1 LDDKNSRPPRQQETP
16 TAEGKWNERP
26 DRPQS
31 VDKQNPKKAKA
42 DQQRT
47 PSKDKASSPPAPNK
61 TPTGRS
67 EQPAP
72 KQPVKQPAKVR
83 LHVPALPRGYRP
95 RDARDLS
102 HVNVVKTTDPKVLET
117 AIDRYGKL
125 PGGIVTE
132 GAASCDFHIHS
143 LRIDPHNRAFLI
155 ANEKVRYDTGLSPEE
170 VAILWHAVVE
180 TKDARENFG
189 VLSQREPIAVQADT
203 IVASQMMK
211 ADNWLGGLVYGY
223 DSNYKLGTSRLGD
236 YRNPFI
242 EEIKHVTE
250 PACLRMLGVNQ
261 ILGLSPQFFLKVS
274 DAEFTQVDDHFIA
287 SFATKITMAIGVIN
301 GPHIVVTKL
310 PHFSH
315 DRPLIEVQ
323 FPWVHAAFNHCARY
337 VREYADREPSLAKA
351 IAFCELV
358 LLLRKGMAANAKM
371 ETPDHLDDALA
382 RRQRIDP
389 PRYDYC
395 QLSPPFCDAAKSA
408 AGALLSHK
416 YEEPQQR
423 ILAGLLATD
432 YAARAADSKHFCKAR
447 SMAINLLEDFKPNA
461 GDYRWEPIDK
471 LLQQNAAQLLSHLST
486 RSQDVR
492 VDQCFNLALAPHTLE
507 KLRPVYLKEAL
518 SLCHAASAIEPATH
532 CRWLQIH
539 ALIDPNFDAVNKLSS
554 PGEFE
559 GDGLLPYTTLNRIR
573 LRKAYGSY
581 VEIYQHAQKDA
592 VEQCKS
598 KLHLFS
604 CPPQLVQLWN
614 QIESN
619 RSIGECLTLLDHA
632 ASEVLLIRL
641 RAKPTPTFSMRLL
654 HPKNPFGF
662 APEYFTHETE
672 FSLRR
677 KLDHVRPSVE
687 EFGPTPD
694 TLAAKMVKWMKG
706 EPPRPPAEKW
716 WATYGYGGTVCVNGL
731 PTKVLIAYELNARGR
746 TVYDLHQTMVE
757 HRIKNPQEAL
767 FLLDLGRYLPQASP

>member
-1 LDDKNSRPPRQQETP
+1 
-16 TAEGKWNERP
+16 
-26 DRPQS
+26 
-31 VDKQNPKKAKA
+31 
-42 DQQRT
+42 
-47 PSKDKASSPPAPNK
+47 
-61 TPTGRS
+61 
-67 EQPAP
+67 
-72 KQPVKQPAKVR
+72 
-83 LHVPALPRGYRP
+83 
-95 RDARDLS
+95 
-102 HVNVVKTTDPKVLET
+102 
-117 AIDRYGKL
+117 
-125 PGGIVTE
+125 
-132 GAASCDFHIHS
+132 
-143 LRIDPHNRAFLI
+143 
-155 ANEKVRYDTGLSPEE
+155 
-170 VAILWHAVVE
+170 
-180 TKDARENFG
+180 
-189 VLSQREPIAVQADT
+189 
-203 IVASQMMK
+203 MK

-223 DSNYKLGTSRLGD
+223 DSNYKLGASRLAD
-236 YRNPFI
+236 YRNPFA

-261 ILGLSPQFFLKVS
+261 ILGLAPQFFLKVS
-274 DAEFTQVDDHFIA
+274 NAEFTQVDDHFIA

-301 GPHIVVTKL
+301 GPHIVVTQL
-310 PHFSH
+310 PHVSH

-337 VREYADREPSLAKA
+337 VREYARREPSLAKA
-351 IAFCELV
+351 IAYCELV
-358 LLLRKGMAANAKM
+358 LLLRKGMAANARM

-382 RRQRIDP
+382 RRQRIDL

-416 YEEPQQR
+416 YEEIQER

-432 YAARAADSKHFCKAR
+432 YAARAADPTHFCRAR

-461 GDYRWEPIDK
+461 RDYRWEPIDK
-471 LLQQNAAQLLSHLST
+471 LLQENTTRLLSHLST
-486 RSQDVR
+486 RPQDVR

-539 ALIDPNFDAVNKLSS
+539 ALIDQNFDAVNNLSS
-554 PGEFE
+554 PGEFV

-604 CPPQLVQLWN
+604 CPPQLVQLWKE
-614 QIESN
+614 IESS
-619 RSIGECLTLLDHA
+619 RSTGECLTLLDYLLRCDISLLEMLTAYQRRAADDTDPYHA
-632 ASEVLLIRL
+632 ASEVLLRRL
-641 RAKPTPTFSMRLL
+641 RAKPTLTFSMRLL

-672 FSLRR
+672 YSLRR
-677 KLDHVRPSVE
+677 KLDLVRPSVE

-706 EPPRPPAEKW
+706 QPPRPPAEQW
-716 WATYGYGGTVCVNGL
+716 WGTYGYGGTVCVNGL
-731 PTKVLIAYELNARGR
+731 PTKVLIAYELKARSR
-746 TVYDLHQTMVE
+746 TVYDLHRTMVE

-767 FLLDLGRYLPQASP
+767 FMLDLGRKLPEGL